1 MAEPAKKRLGQHFL
15 HDPAIIARIITVI
28 DPRPNEHLVEIG
40 PGRGALTHSLAA
52 SGAHLTLIELDR
64 TLAARLGSEPDL
76 ARAKILQADAL
87 TIDYAEL
94 AHAQPIRIV
103 GNLPYNISTPLLFR
117 FLQASTRLVDLH
129 LMLQREVVE
138 RMAAPPGTRS
148 YGRLTIMLAA
158 RCQTSKLFTI
168 GPGAFQP
175 PPKVDSSVVRLVPHP
190 TPPFDPGDWG
200 LFDQLVRRGFSAR
213 RKMLRNAFHDLL
225 DPALIKTAG
234 LDPCARP
241 DTLKPADYAALARIL
256 SANRPATD

>member
-1 MAEPAKKRLGQHFL
+1 M
-15 HDPAIIARIITVI
+15 HDPVIIARIIAAI
-28 DPRPNEHLVEIG
+28 NPQPDEHLVEIG
-40 PGRGALTHSLAA
+40 PGRGALTRSLAA
-52 SGAHLTLIELDR
+52 SGARLTLIELDR
-64 TLAARLGSEPDL
+64 TLAARLGREPDL
-76 ARAKILQADAL
+76 ERAKILSADAL
-87 TIDYAEL
+87 AIDYAEL
-94 AHAQPIRIV
+94 AQAQPIRIV

-117 FLQASTRLVDLH
+117 FLQASARLVDLH

-138 RMAAPPGTRS
+138 RMAASPGTRS

-213 RKMLRNAFHDLL
+213 RKMLRSAFRGLL
-225 DPALIKTAG
+225 DPSLIKSAG
-234 LDPCARP
+234 LDPRARP
-241 DTLKPADYAALARIL
+241 DTLEPADYATLARIL
-256 SANRPATD
+256 NVARSATG